1 MHAKCVHK
9 GIDLEPLIQEAKA
22 NFICK
27 VRGCGKLFVEEQQ
40 LDVHFKHHENYTP
53 RQGKHKCHLCSEAF
67 YQKDMLKKHV
77 LSFHDEVS
85 TFRSRG
91 GKKGAKGKNGI
102 KGESGVQD
110 ASTGGGG
117 GYRRY
122 PSLSDIKLQ
131 YNPDLKLAPGTMM
144 TIYKCP
150 VDSCNKRSCTDMKSF
165 KLHCLH
171 IHQVMNTLGKKI
183 LYVEITCNDSR
194 YIVILINSY
203 FKFIV
208 G

>member
-9 GIDLEPLIQEAKA
+9 GLDLEPLVQEARA

-77 LSFHDEVS
+77 LSFHDEVT
-85 TFRSRG
+85 TFRARG
-91 GKKGAKGKNGI
+91 GKKGSKSKTGLKGDVGANDA
-102 KGESGVQD
+102 SGV
-110 ASTGGGG
+110 GGGG

-131 YNPDLKLAPGTMM
+131 YNPNLKLAPGTMM

-171 IHQVMNTLGKKI
+171 IHQVCI
-183 LYVEITCNDSR
+183 
-194 YIVILINSY
+194 
-203 FKFIV
+203 FIHENKV
-208 G
+208 Q